1 MKSSDFSPASSR
13 QCRAKEMEQLG
24 TWRQPGRRRRAS
36 ISQRPPS
43 TVAVAKHLPLLVVFV
58 WKGAACTGFR
68 GGLGVGREP
77 GVSELGLEE
86 GSMTV
91 GQRG

>member
-1 MKSSDFSPASSR
+1 MD
-13 QCRAKEMEQLG
+13 QLG
-24 TWRQPGRRRRAS
+24 TWRRPGRRRRAS

-43 TVAVAKHLPLLVVFV
+43 TAQGRSTFRFC
-58 WKGAACTGFR
+58 WFFCWTGAAYTGFR
-68 GGLGVGREP
+68 GGLGVRREP